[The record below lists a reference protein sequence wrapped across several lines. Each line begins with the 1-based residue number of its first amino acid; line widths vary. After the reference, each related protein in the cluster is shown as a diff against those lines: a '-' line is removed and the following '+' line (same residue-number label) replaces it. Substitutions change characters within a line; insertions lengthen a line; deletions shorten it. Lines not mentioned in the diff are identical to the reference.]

1 MRKGEF
7 WLKIVGIGLMLFGV
21 SFGFKYS
28 IEQGWVNPLVRHLF
42 GLAIGT
48 GLLVIGLRLY
58 KKRPGFAQVLLGG
71 SIGAYYITCFSAFQL
86 FQLISHPVAFGGM
99 ILISAASFWIA
110 IRQDE
115 AIFSLIGTAGALG
128 TPFMLYTGSGNLP
141 GLVLYTCL
149 VLVST
154 TAVYF
159 FKGWRLLLWLSVA
172 GSWIVL
178 GIGIEGGDLSVS
190 AGADS
195 DRWAMQAGLI
205 LAWLTFWLAPVGRRV
220 ARIKAS
226 ARWKTGLLGIG
237 DSGLADTTR
246 QFLDNHVHLM
256 AIGPVVAALLLSLE
270 TWPGVEDYVFGWSAM
285 GAAVLYALVALY
297 LNRTEPLR
305 NLAFTHTTVSTMLFT
320 LGLWF
325 LLEGETLLFVM
336 ATEAVVLHLV
346 ARRLSDQRIALGGH
360 ALFGG
365 IGLWLFVRLIMETND
380 SPAFFNA
387 QALVDLWTIACGAA
401 TAFIVRELTSRRA
414 YLIVAAIALAMLFSR
429 EFSGDLLFFLLTLET
444 AAFYVLARR
453 RQDEIFDVFSQAA
466 WGGVA
471 IHLMIRLTEPA
482 VGNIAFFNWHSLTD
496 LFVVACYCA
505 VAFLD
510 GRLMSRRI
518 YLILTAVGLGLLF
531 SREFSGDLLFFLI
544 TLEIGAFCVLAHRLK
559 DEALDLVSH
568 MGWGGLAIY
577 LGSRLAVART
587 ADLAVF
593 NLDAAVNLLPLLLA
607 VGASFWLTDKNEK
620 RAYQMVVHF
629 GFLAWL
635 AHELLP
641 LENGQ
646 GLVSIAWG
654 LYGAILLIAGLRR
667 NLHALRLVGLGT
679 LMLVVAKLFMV
690 DLARLETIWRV
701 LLFVGFG
708 GVFLALSY
716 YFPKLWKK
724 DAGAEG
730 KAGE

>member
-1 MRKGEF
+1 MDQSDERELYHRISQLENEITEIREMLSRLAPGAPIPARTVDPAPSTPPVEQQPLAPPPPPPLPAKTVLSPTQEQPQPQAKKATKKAVPRPPVAPTWKLPEHMRTGEF

-28 IEQGWVNPLVRHLF
+28 IEQGWINPLVRHLF

-71 SIGAYYITCFSAFQL
+71 GIGAFYITCFSAFQL
-86 FQLISHPVAFGGM
+86 FELISHPVAFGGM
-99 ILISAASFWIA
+99 IVISIASFWIA

-115 AIFSLIGTAGALG
+115 ALFSLIGTAGALG
-128 TPFMLYTGSGNLP
+128 TPFLLYTGSGNLP

-159 FKGWRLLLWLSVA
+159 FKGWRLLLWLSVL

-178 GIGIEGGDLSVS
+178 GIGIEGGGLNEV
-190 AGADS
+190 GGTNT

-205 LAWLTFWLAPVGRRV
+205 VAWLTFWLAPVGRRV

-226 ARWKTGLLGIG
+226 GRWKTGLLGIG
-237 DSGLADTTR
+237 DNGLADATK
-246 QFLDNHVHLM
+246 QFLDRHVHLM
-256 AIGPVVAALLLSLE
+256 AVGPVLAALLLTIES
-270 TWPGVEDYVFGWSAM
+270 WPGVEDHVFGWGAM
-285 GAAVLYALVALY
+285 GATVLYALVALY
-297 LNRTEPLR
+297 LKRTEPLR
-305 NLAFTHTTVSTMLFT
+305 SLSFTHAAVGTMLFT
-320 LGLWF
+320 VGLWL

-336 ATEAVVLHLV
+336 ATEAVTLHII
-346 ARRLSDQRIALGGH
+346 ARRLSDTRIARGGH
-360 ALFGG
+360 VLFFLVGFG
-365 IGLWLFVRLIMETND
+365 MLADRAFDGTKT
-380 SPAFFNA
+380 PAFFNA
-387 QALVDLWTIACGAA
+387 QALVDFWAIACA
-401 TAFIVRELTSRRA
+401 TTAAFIVGRPMARRI
-414 YLIVAAIALAMLFSR
+414 YLIASAITLALLFSR
-429 EFSGDLLFFLLTLET
+429 ESSGDLLFFLITLET

-453 RQDEIFDVFSQAA
+453 
-466 WGGVA
+466 
-471 IHLMIRLTEPA
+471 
-482 VGNIAFFNWHSLTD
+482 
-496 LFVVACYCA
+496 
-505 VAFLD
+505 
-510 GRLMSRRI
+510 
-518 YLILTAVGLGLLF
+518 
-531 SREFSGDLLFFLI
+531 
-544 TLEIGAFCVLAHRLK
+544 LK
-559 DEALDLVSH
+559 DEALDIFSH
-568 MGWGGLAIY
+568 ITWGSLAIY
-577 LGSRLAVART
+577 LATRLAESRAGDM
-587 ADLAVF
+587 AFLH
-593 NLDAAVNLLPLLLA
+593 LEAALNLLPILAA
-607 VGASFWLTDKNEK
+607 VGVSFWLTNKSEK
-620 RAYQMVVHF
+620 RVYYMVVHL

-646 GLVSIAWG
+646 GFVSVAWG
-654 LYGAILLIAGLRR
+654 VYGALLLIAGLRR

-679 LMLVVAKLFMV
+679 LMLVVAKLFLV

-724 DAGAEG
+724 DAGVAE
-730 KAGE
+730 AEPSE